1 MKTAL
6 MITIIV
12 FSTAASDVLIA
23 RGARQVKRLS
33 VFKLSEIAV
42 ITPRILSNVSLL
54 SGVLM
59 AAASFFAFLI
69 VLSWADLSLVLPATS
84 LSYVIATVGSKIVL
98 RERINRLRW
107 TGTFFVCA
115 GVALISLP

>member
-23 RGARQVKRLS
+23 RGVRQVKSLS
-33 VFKLSEIAV
+33 VFKLSEIGV
-42 ITPRILSNVSLL
+42 IARRILSNVSLL
-54 SGVLM
+54 SGLLM

-69 VLSWADLSLVLPATS
+69 VLSWADLSFVLPATTVN
-84 LSYVIATVGSKIVL
+84 YAIATFGSKVIL
-98 RERINRLRW
+98 GERINRLRW

>member
-33 VFKLSEIAV
+33 VFKLSEIPV

-84 LSYVIATVGSKIVL
+84 LSYVIATLGSKIIL

-107 TGTFFVCA
+107 TGTFLVCA

>member
-6 MITIIV
+6 MVTIIV
-12 FSTAASDVLIA
+12 FGTAASDVLIA
-23 RGARQVKRLS
+23 RGVRQVKRLS
-33 VFKLSEIAV
+33 VFKLSEITV
-42 ITPRILSNVSLL
+42 IARRILSNVSLL

-84 LSYVIATVGSKIVL
+84 LSYVIATVGSKIIL

>member
-23 RGARQVKRLS
+23 RGARRVRSLFP
-33 VFKLSEIAV
+33 FKLREITV
-42 ITPRILSNVSLL
+42 IARRIMSNVDLL

-84 LSYVIATVGSKIVL
+84 LSYVIATLGSKIIL

>member
-12 FSTAASDVLIA
+12 FSTAASDILIA
-23 RGARQVKRLS
+23 RGARRVKRLS
-33 VFKLSEIAV
+33 VFKLREIAV
-42 ITPRILSNVSLL
+42 IARRILSDVSLL

-59 AAASFFAFLI
+59 AAVSFFAFLI

-84 LSYVIATVGSKIVL
+84 VNYALATLGSKVIL
-98 RERINRLRW
+98 KERINRLRW
-107 TGTFFVCA
+107 TGTVFVCA

>member
-12 FSTAASDVLIA
+12 FCTAASDVLIA

-33 VFKLSEIAV
+33 VFKLSEIPV
-42 ITPRILSNVSLL
+42 ITPRILTNVSLL

-59 AAASFFAFLI
+59 AAASFFAFLV

-84 LSYVIATVGSKIVL
+84 VNYAIATLGSKIIL

>member
-23 RGARQVKRLS
+23 RGARRVRSLFP
-33 VFKLSEIAV
+33 FKLREITV
-42 ITPRILSNVSLL
+42 IARRITSNVDLL

-59 AAASFFAFLI
+59 AAVSFFAFLI

-84 LSYVIATVGSKIVL
+84 LSYVIATLGSKIIL

>member
-23 RGARQVKRLS
+23 RGARRVRSLFP
-33 VFKLSEIAV
+33 FKLREITV
-42 ITPRILSNVSLL
+42 IARRIMSNVDLL

-59 AAASFFAFLI
+59 AAVSFFAFLI

-84 LSYVIATVGSKIVL
+84 LSYVIATLGSKIIL

>member
-12 FSTAASDVLIA
+12 FCTAASDVLIA

-84 LSYVIATVGSKIVL
+84 LSYVIATVGSKIIL

>member
-23 RGARQVKRLS
+23 RGARRVKSLFA
-33 VFKLSEIAV
+33 FKLSEITV
-42 ITPRILSNVSLL
+42 IARRIMSNVDLL

-84 LSYVIATVGSKIVL
+84 LSYVIATLGSKIVL

>member
-6 MITIIV
+6 MVTIIV
-12 FSTAASDVLIA
+12 FCTAASDVLIA

-33 VFKLSEIAV
+33 VFKLSEIPV

-84 LSYVIATVGSKIVL
+84 VNYAIATLGSKVIL

>member
-12 FSTAASDVLIA
+12 FSTSASDVLIA

-33 VFKLSEIAV
+33 VFKVSEIAL
-42 ITPRILSNVSLL
+42 IARRILSNGSLL

-84 LSYVIATVGSKIVL
+84 LSYVIATLGSKIIL

-107 TGTFFVCA
+107 TGTFLVCA

>member
-6 MITIIV
+6 MVTIIV
-12 FSTAASDVLIA
+12 FGTAASDVLIA
-23 RGARQVKRLS
+23 RGVRQVKRLS
-33 VFKLSEIAV
+33 VFKLSEITV
-42 ITPRILSNVSLL
+42 IARRILSNVSLF

-84 LSYVIATVGSKIVL
+84 LSYVIATVGSKIIL

>member
-12 FSTAASDVLIA
+12 FGTAASDVLIA
-23 RGARQVKRLS
+23 RGVRQVKRLS
-33 VFKLSEIAV
+33 VFKLSEITV
-42 ITPRILSNVSLL
+42 IARRILSNVSLF

-84 LSYVIATVGSKIVL
+84 LSYVIATVGSKIIL

>member
-1 MKTAL
+1 

-12 FSTAASDVLIA
+12 FCTAASDVLIA
-23 RGARQVKRLS
+23 RGARRVKRLS
-33 VFKLSEIAV
+33 VFKLSEVAV
-42 ITPRILSNVSLL
+42 IALQILSNVSLL

-59 AAASFFAFLI
+59 AAASFLAFLI

-84 LSYVIATVGSKIVL
+84 VTYAIATLGSKVIL
-98 RERINRLRW
+98 REKINRLRW

>member
-12 FSTAASDVLIA
+12 FGTAASDVLIA
-23 RGARQVKRLS
+23 RGVRQVKRLS
-33 VFKLSEIAV
+33 VFKLSEITV
-42 ITPRILSNVSLL
+42 IARRILSNVSLL

-84 LSYVIATVGSKIVL
+84 LSYVIATVGSKIIL

>member
-12 FSTAASDVLIA
+12 FSTAASDVLM
-23 RGARQVKRLS
+23 RGARRVKRLCLQAERDYRDCS
-33 VFKLSEIAV
+33 PDNVNVAFFRRLDGCGKL
-42 ITPRILSNVSLL
+42 LCLL
-54 SGVLM
+54 DRHPGR
-59 AAASFFAFLI
+59 FEPGP
-69 VLSWADLSLVLPATS
+69 PATS
-84 LSYVIATVGSKIVL
+84 LSYVIATLGSKIIL
-98 RERINRLRW
+98 KERINRLRW

>member
-1 MKTAL
+1 MTAL

-12 FSTAASDVLIA
+12 FGTAASDVLIA
-23 RGARQVKRLS
+23 RGVRQVKRLS

-42 ITPRILSNVSLL
+42 IARRILSNVSLL
-54 SGVLM
+54 SGILM

-84 LSYVIATVGSKIVL
+84 LSYVIATLGSKIIL